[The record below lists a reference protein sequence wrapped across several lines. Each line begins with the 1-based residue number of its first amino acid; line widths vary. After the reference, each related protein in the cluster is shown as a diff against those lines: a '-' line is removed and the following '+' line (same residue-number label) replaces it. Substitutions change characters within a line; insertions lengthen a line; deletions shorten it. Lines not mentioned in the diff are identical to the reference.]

1 MRLQTDRRN
10 ESSRSHW
17 SLFRLTGEFGHMSMA
32 ISLPMFG
39 QHIGQATLALALLA
53 ALVTGLLLGGRWF
66 RANSSRISAQISRV
80 AERIGSS
87 DTLQRL
93 RQRHPQAWE
102 FVIRRFAPG
111 EYLGLHLTIG
121 LIVSIVALW
130 VFGGV
135 TEDVIHHDSLTQ
147 FDIAL
152 LEWFHSHSTP
162 TVTTL
167 FAAISLLGSVL
178 VLTTLGLFVAILLSL
193 RRRWLLFSGWVAAL
207 GGAGVLDALLK
218 HIIRR
223 PRPPYAAAVL
233 HSNTF
238 SFPSGHAMA
247 SLIGYGMLTYLL
259 IVFWAH
265 RWQLRL
271 AILSTA
277 AVLILAIG
285 ISRLYLG
292 VHYFSDVVGGYA
304 AGALWLSACLTG
316 IQITRSGRH

>member
-1 MRLQTDRRN
+1 MRLQTDRPN

-17 SLFRLTGEFGHMSMA
+17 SLFRLTEVFGHMSMA
-32 ISLPMFG
+32 ISLPMLG

-53 ALVTGLLLGGRWF
+53 AIVTGLLLSGRWF

-121 LIVSIVALW
+121 LIVSIAALW
-130 VFGGV
+130 LFGGV
-135 TEDVIHHDSLTQ
+135 TEDVIHHDPLTQ

-162 TVTTL
+162 HVTKL
-167 FAAISLLGSVL
+167 FAGISLLGSAL
-178 VLTTLGLFVAILLSL
+178 VLTTVGLLVAILLAL
-193 RRRWLLFSGWVAAL
+193 RRRWLLFLGWVAAL

-223 PRPPYAAAVL
+223 PRPPYATAL
-233 HSNTF
+233 FYSNSF

-247 SLIGYGMLTYLL
+247 SLVGYGMLAYLL
-259 IVFWAH
+259 VVFWAG
-265 RWQLRL
+265 RWQLRFV
-271 AILSTA
+271 ILSVA
-277 AVLILAIG
+277 AALILAIG

-316 IQITRSGRH
+316 IEITRRERH

>member
-1 MRLQTDRRN
+1 MELHVQL
-10 ESSRSHW
+10 HI
-17 SLFRLTGEFGHMSMA
+17 LALTIFAGLGYTFGR
-32 ISLPMFG
+32 SLPLLD
-39 QHIGQATLALALLA
+39 HCIGRATLALTLLA

-87 DTLQRL
+87 DTLQRV

-121 LIVSIVALW
+121 LIVSIAALW
-130 VFGGV
+130 LFGGV
-135 TEDVIHHDSLTQ
+135 TEDVIHHDPLTQ

-162 TVTTL
+162 HITKL
-167 FAAISLLGSVL
+167 FAAISLLGSPL
-178 VLTTLGLFVAILLSL
+178 VLTTLGLLVAIFLAL
-193 RRRWLLFSGWVAAL
+193 RGHWLLFCGWAAAL

-223 PRPPYAAAVL
+223 PRPPYAAAFL
-233 HSNTF
+233 YSKSF

-247 SLIGYGMLTYLL
+247 SLVGYGMLAYLL
-259 IVFWAH
+259 VVFWVH
-265 RWQLRL
+265 RWQMRL
-271 AILSTA
+271 AIFSA
-277 AVLILAIG
+277 AALLILAIG

>member
-1 MRLQTDRRN
+1 MVD
-10 ESSRSHW
+10 HY
-17 SLFRLTGEFGHMSMA
+17 
-32 ISLPMFG
+32 
-39 QHIGQATLALALLA
+39 IGRATLALTLLA
-53 ALVTGLLLGGRWF
+53 ALVTALFLGGRWF

-87 DTLQRL
+87 DSLQRL

-121 LIVSIVALW
+121 LIVSIAALW
-130 VFGGV
+130 LFGGV
-135 TEDVIHHDSLTQ
+135 TEDVLHHDPLTH

-162 TVTTL
+162 HVTKL

-178 VLTTLGLFVAILLSL
+178 VLTTLGLLVAILIAL
-193 RRRWLLFSGWVAAL
+193 RRRWLLFFGWVAAL
-207 GGAGVLDALLK
+207 GGAGVLDTLLK

-233 HSNTF
+233 HGSSF

-247 SLIGYGMLTYLL
+247 SLIGYGMLAYLL
-259 IVFWAH
+259 VVFWAH
-265 RWQLRL
+265 RWQMRL
-271 AILSTA
+271 AIFSA
-277 AVLILAIG
+277 AALLILAIG